1 MTISHVYKKVTE
13 VMETIQNVNLY
24 EISSVT
30 MRRLNQ
36 KSINKAYKMLDE
48 LRAEMERESIRNK
61 QKRGGTND
69 RYKNT

>member
-36 KSINKAYKMLDE
+36 KKVNQAYKMLDE
-48 LRAEMERESIRNK
+48 LRAEMERESIKNK
-61 QKRGGTND
+61 QKEAMKD
-69 RYKNT
+69 D

>member
-1 MTISHVYKKVTE
+1 MIQMTISHVYKKVTE

-61 QKRGGTND
+61 QGG
-69 RYKNT
+69 YK

>member
-36 KSINKAYKMLDE
+36 KSINRAYKMLDD
-48 LRAEMERESIRNK
+48 LRAEMEREHIKNK
-61 QKRGGTND
+61 QGGS
-69 RYKNT
+69 KW

>member
-61 QKRGGTND
+61 QKEAMKD
-69 RYKNT
+69 D

>member
-1 MTISHVYKKVTE
+1 MIQMTISHVYKKVTE

-36 KSINKAYKMLDE
+36 KSINKAYKMLDN
-48 LRAEMERESIRNK
+48 LRAEMEREHIKNK
-61 QKRGGTND
+61 QGGS
-69 RYKNT
+69 K

>member
-1 MTISHVYKKVTE
+1 MKISHVYKKVTE

-36 KSINKAYKMLDE
+36 QRINTAYRQLDN
-48 LRAEMERESIRNK
+48 LRAELEREYIKNK
-61 QKRGGTND
+61 QKRRNTND
-69 RYKNT
+69 

>member
-1 MTISHVYKKVTE
+1 MIQMTISHVYKKVTE

-36 KSINKAYKMLDE
+36 KKVNQAYKMLDE
-48 LRAEMERESIRNK
+48 LRAEMERESIKNK
-61 QKRGGTND
+61 QKEAMKD
-69 RYKNT
+69 D